1 MPLDYEAGTVDE
13 KLWSVDRGLWTKIFM
28 ILQDHHILFEDNH
41 LLAINKPAGVLVQGD
56 ETGDVPLSELAQ
68 EYLRRKYNK
77 PGKVFIGVVH
87 RLDRPVSGVV
97 LLAKTS
103 KALARM
109 NELFRSHKT
118 QKSYLA
124 ITNNKPPR
132 EQDQLI
138 HWLVKDEARNV
149 TRAFARENKS
159 GQRSELSYT
168 WLGSQQAYHLLAV
181 NPVTG
186 RPHQIRVQLA
196 SQGCPI
202 TGDLKYGAP
211 TPLPDK
217 SICLHAFRLAFEH
230 PVQKTPVR
238 ISAPLPEN
246 APWALF
252 KDLVRQIA

>member
-1 MPLDYEAGTVDE
+1 
-13 KLWSVDRGLWTKIFM
+13 M

-56 ETGDVPLSELAQ
+56 ETGDSPLSALAQ
-68 EYLRRKYNK
+68 DYLRQKYNK
-77 PGKVFIGVVH
+77 PGNVFVGVVH

-109 NELFRSHKT
+109 NELFRSHQTRKT
-118 QKSYLA
+118 YLA
-124 ITNNKPPR
+124 ITGQKPPLV
-132 EQDQLI
+132 QDRLV
-138 HWLVKDEARNV
+138 HWLVKDPARNI
-149 TRAFARENKS
+149 TRAFARENKN
-159 GQRSELSYT
+159 GQRSELSYSY
-168 WLGSQQAYHLLAV
+168 LQSQDSYHLVQV

-217 SICLHAFRLAFEH
+217 SICLHAFQLSFEH
-230 PVQKTPVR
+230 PVQKTPVT
-238 ISAPLPEN
+238 ITALPPAQ
-246 APWALF
+246 APWHLF
-252 KDLVRQIA
+252 QDLTRQLAEHKR